1 MYTRDKSDENRDS
14 SQYQAK
20 EQPALSGEAAIAA
33 HGRDKVSRR
42 DVRAA
47 RLLELK
53 RGAQWIRRD

>member
-42 DVRAA
+42 DVWAA
-47 RLLELK
+47 TLLELN
-53 RGAQWIRRD
+53 APQ